1 MLLVDNL
8 NNLFRICRVDIP
20 IQAVTVKLGQGWL
33 KWTLGTTMDSDGT
46 ELFMHMID
54 DYSSVVQ
61 RSRYNQS

>member
-33 KWTLGTTMDSDGT
+33 KWTLGHYYGLWTVMGQNYLCT
-46 ELFMHMID
+46 
-54 DYSSVVQ
+54 
-61 RSRYNQS
+61 